1 METAATH
8 DVTSHSYGTMLVIC
22 CGVSFVC
29 YFGSYMRIPVVPLYA
44 RSIGA
49 DSLQVGLINSAFM
62 LMAGVLSLPLGMI
75 SDRLGRKLLAS
86 LGLLVLSGTSF
97 LLYFSYTP
105 MQLAGIYV
113 LFGIGLAAFGP
124 TMMSVVADFTP
135 PTHLGRAYGWYTTS
149 LYGAMSIGPAA
160 GGFVAEELG
169 YQQVFLIS
177 GVFMI
182 LTFWLVLVF
191 LPRRHGDRRQAAVKK
206 KTSAVAGE
214 LLRNRPLLAC
224 WLATLGGCLGL
235 GMFLT
240 FLPLHAQN
248 QGLSL
253 KQIGLVFGVQGLS
266 NAMSRIPFGHLSDK
280 VAKRSKLVVIGLVGF
295 AASMGG
301 FGISGSTLHFAA
313 FAVTLGVSMGLA
325 FTSVGALIAEVVPPD
340 QRGLAMGGYN
350 TCIYLGM
357 MLSSAV
363 MGGCIGSI
371 GFRNAFLL
379 TALINVLM
387 IFFFHL
393 LMKGY
398 PPGPVRVLRKEKGSH
413 LHS

>member
-1 METAATH
+1 METGATH
-8 DVTSHSYGTMLVIC
+8 DVTSHSYGTMLSIC

-44 RSIGA
+44 RSLGA

-62 LMAGVLSLPLGMI
+62 LMAGVLSLPLGMV
-75 SDRLGRKLLAS
+75 SDRFGRKLLAS

-97 LLYFSYTP
+97 LLYFSHSP
-105 MQLAGIYV
+105 QQLVGIYV

-160 GGFVAEELG
+160 GGFIAEELG

-182 LTFWLVLVF
+182 LTFWLVLFF
-191 LPRRHGDRRQAAVKK
+191 LPRSHGDKRQTAAG

-214 LLRNRPLLAC
+214 LMRNRPLLAC

-248 QGLSL
+248 EGLSL
-253 KQIGLVFGVQGLS
+253 KQIGLVFGVQGLC
-266 NAMSRIPFGHLSDK
+266 NALSRIPFGHLSDK
-280 VAKRSKLVVIGLVGF
+280 VARRSKLVVIGLVGF
-295 AASMGG
+295 AASMAG
-301 FGISGSTLHFAA
+301 FGISRSTLHFVG

-325 FTSVGALIAEVVPPD
+325 FTSVGALIAEVVPPN

-357 MLSSAV
+357 MLSSAG
-363 MGGCIGSI
+363 MGGFIGSI
-371 GFRNAFLL
+371 GFTNAFLL

-387 IFFFHL
+387 IFVFHL
-393 LMKGY
+393 LIKGY
-398 PPGPVRVLRKEKGSH
+398 TPVRPAG
-413 LHS
+413 